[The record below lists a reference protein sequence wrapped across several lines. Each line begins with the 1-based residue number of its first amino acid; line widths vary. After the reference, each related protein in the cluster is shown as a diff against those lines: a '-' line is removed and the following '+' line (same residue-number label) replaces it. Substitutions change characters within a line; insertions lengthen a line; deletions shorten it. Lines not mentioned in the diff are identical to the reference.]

1 MHLPDMRI
9 AEKTLIT
16 QCRDGTGRAEIF
28 IMRARRRGGSTR
40 GFLPPGRLHMRLL
53 LGASLTLA
61 VAIAGPVA
69 AAWPHDVGGGAF
81 FRVQAPRQ
89 GPGGMQRQPQQRDM
103 RAAER
108 QPQRRPDGRFTE
120 EERRNLHRDLD
131 RANREIYK
139 GR

>member
-1 MHLPDMRI
+1 MHLPAMRI
-9 AEKTLIT
+9 AAKTLIT
-16 QCRDGTGRAEIF
+16 HAGTVQRAQKILSYA
-28 IMRARRRGGSTR
+28 ARRRGGSASV
-40 GFLPPGRLHMRLL
+40 FLHPGRVHMKLL

-61 VAIAGPVA
+61 VA
-69 AAWPHDVGGGAF
+69 AAWPHDAGGGVF

-89 GPGGMQRQPQQRDM
+89 GPGGMQRQPPQRDM